1 MFLPLLDLS
10 SASSEDDLLFIGP
23 RNISSADTAS
33 WPSIDNYQVGC
44 FPFIMKDLLV
54 DENPVDFDADGHPS
68 WMQLTNE
75 PVNLM
80 LIALV
85 IWMTIHT
92 A

>member
-1 MFLPLLDLS
+1 MTSSSSVLGTYPLRTRILVLPWTTT
-10 SASSEDDLLFIGP
+10 
-23 RNISSADTAS
+23 R
-33 WPSIDNYQVGC
+33 WVV
-44 FPFIMKDLLV
+44 FPFIIKDLLV

-68 WMQLTNE
+68 WMQLANE

>member
-1 MFLPLLDLS
+1 
-10 SASSEDDLLFIGP
+10 
-23 RNISSADTAS
+23 
-33 WPSIDNYQVGC
+33 
-44 FPFIMKDLLV
+44 MKDLLV